1 MRKLER
7 KGLNEVVTG
16 IQDALD
22 IAPAWF
28 ASWWLTPHQG
38 ELNVP
43 GALRQGCY
51 HSFPIPLCVGWGESV
66 AQMLWDK

>member
-7 KGLNEVVTG
+7 KRLNEVVTG

-28 ASWWLTPHQG
+28 AS
-38 ELNVP
+38 
-43 GALRQGCY
+43 
-51 HSFPIPLCVGWGESV
+51 
-66 AQMLWDK
+66 